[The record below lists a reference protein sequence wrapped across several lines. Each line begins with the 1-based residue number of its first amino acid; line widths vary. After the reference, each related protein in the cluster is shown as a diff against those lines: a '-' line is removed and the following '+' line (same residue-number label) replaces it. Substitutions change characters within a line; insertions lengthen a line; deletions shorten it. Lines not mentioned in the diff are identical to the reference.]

1 MQIGVFSILQELTF
15 AIVKDWFFLLE
26 RKSRLTGILTFIPR
40 SYSLIQKRRF
50 LLKLHALEMHW

>member
-26 RKSRLTGILTFIPR
+26 RKSRLTGILTCIPR
-40 SYSLIQKRRF
+40 SCSLIKKRRF